1 MTLPAKTSMKPWL
14 LLALLLAASIM
25 GYFLLNRPSPVTGY
39 ALEMRPVVQRVIAS
53 GVVKSDA
60 VTQIG
65 SELTA
70 TVKKR
75 HVREGDKVKQGQLL
89 LELNSDREQAQLRQA
104 QADLDEAISRQ
115 RPQAKASLTEAE
127 LALTQAQAEL
137 NRREQLATKSLVS
150 KEQLEQARLKLTQA
164 KTARDN
170 AQTSLQA
177 LSDKGSVISQLQAR
191 VTEATAALAKTQI
204 VAPTDGTV
212 LTRSVEA
219 GDQVQAGRTLLTLA
233 QAGIP
238 EIIVPV
244 DEKLIAPI
252 QLNQSATL
260 IADAYPDQVL
270 QGSIYFIA
278 PNVDTNRGSLDVHIR
293 LDEPYAFL
301 RQGMT
306 VTANIETKRL
316 ERALV
321 VSNDVLIERTQNDAW
336 LFVEN
341 AGKAEKRHVRLGL
354 QTTTAS
360 VIEHGLNEGDIVL
373 SGAKFDGQKV
383 NVTLKPLPEAFG
395 R

>member
-170 AQTSLQA
+170 AQTSPQA

-341 AGKAEKRHVRLGL
+341 AGKAKKRHVRLGL
-354 QTTTAS
+354 QTTPAS